1 MMPHNDDSF
10 DRDLQQFNR
19 IRDGLVAARKR
30 QDHLEVIRLCLE
42 AIELAHTC
50 PEQQI
55 VDWLFM
61 EDIGLAFERLKEP
74 EKALDYY
81 RKALQGLM
89 KDKGGADWKD
99 TREILERKIARLEK
113 RMRE

>member
-1 MMPHNDDSF
+1 MLQNNDSF
-10 DRDLQQFNR
+10 ERDLIQFNR
-19 IRDGLVAARKR
+19 IRDLLIAARKR
-30 QDHLEVIRLCLE
+30 KDHLEVIRLCLE

-55 VDWLFM
+55 VDWLYM

-81 RKALQGLM
+81 SKALSGLM
-89 KDKGGADWKD
+89 KDKGGVDWKD
-99 TREILERKIARLEK
+99 TQGILEGKIARLEK
-113 RMRE
+113 RLRK